1 MKNWTYQ
8 DQMDFEM
15 EIRDSVAATDYRK
28 IGSRLYV
35 MDTQYDDYKEEPWDE
50 VCDSFFEEF

>member
-15 EIRDSVAATDYRK
+15 EIRDSVAAADYRK

-35 MDTQYDDYKEEPWDE
+35 MDTQYDDYKEESWDE
-50 VCDSFFEEF
+50 VCDSFF

>member
-15 EIRDSVAATDYRK
+15 EIRDSVEAVDYRK

-35 MDTQYDDYKEEPWDE
+35 MDTQYDDYKEESWDE
-50 VCDSFFEEF
+50 VCDSFF